1 MNVRV
6 MIVPVTIAAGL
17 SLGLTACGGSG
28 DKKLAKA
35 DLAKKANAICKPAKT
50 KRSAI
55 AQPANLTADP
65 VVAAAYFD
73 KLIPITQ
80 KETDDL
86 AKLKPKDDIKVDWTQ
101 FVARQKQATGQLIV
115 VRDKAKAKDR
125 SGIQDLAKLNRIGN
139 KLTGEATTVGA
150 TECAQFVE

>member
-6 MIVPVTIAAGL
+6 IIVPVVVAV
-17 SLGLTACGGSG
+17 SLGLAACGGSD
-28 DKKLAKA
+28 DKKLSKS
-35 DLAKKANAICKPAKT
+35 DLAKKANGICKPAKT

-55 AQPANLTADP
+55 DQPADLTADP

-73 KLIPITQ
+73 KLIPVTQ

-86 AKLKPKDDIKVDWTQ
+86 ADLKPADNIKTDWTQ
-101 FVARQKQATGQLIV
+101 FVNRQKQATAQLIL
-115 VRDKAKAKDR
+115 VRDKAKAKDT
-125 SGIQDLAKLNRIGN
+125 SGLQDLAKLNRIGN
-139 KLTGEATTVGA
+139 KLTDEANAVDA